1 MPCRRRTT
9 IIATTRDRES
19 EGAIMKPLIA
29 IVGRPNVGKSMLFN
43 KLVGQRLS
51 IVEDTPGVTR
61 DRLYAEAEWRNR
73 KFDLVDTGGIEPS
86 ADSQILAFMRQQAE
100 IAIQHATVILF
111 VCDIKT
117 GLTASDQEVAN
128 MLLRSRKP
136 VVLAVNKMD
145 QVGITNPDIY
155 EFYNLGLGDPIAVS
169 AVHGHGSGD
178 LLDACMEYFPPED
191 EEEEEDDVI
200 KVAIIG
206 KPNVGKSSL
215 VNRILGEQRVIVSDM
230 AGTTRDAVDSFFENQ
245 KGKYLFIDTAGMRK
259 KSKVDDRI
267 EKFSVLRATMAIE
280 RADVCLILVDANE
293 GVTEQDTKV
302 AGLAHEAGKACIIVV
317 NKWDAIEKDDKTMD
331 HMRQDIRRD
340 LSYMTYAPI
349 VFISALTGQRV
360 DRLFDLIN
368 YVNDQASLRITT
380 GMLNTVLADATAR
393 VQPPTDKGRRLKIYY
408 MTQIGIKP
416 PHFVC
421 FCNDAK
427 LFHFSYQRYLENQ
440 IRSTFGLEGTPVR
453 LTIRQKSDKEG

>member
-1 MPCRRRTT
+1 
-9 IIATTRDRES
+9 
-19 EGAIMKPLIA
+19 MKPLVA

-43 KLVGQRLS
+43 KLCGQRLS

-61 DRLYAEAEWRNR
+61 DRLYAQCDWRGR
-73 KFDLVDTGGIEPS
+73 TFDIVDTGGIEPGT
-86 ADSQILAFMRQQAE
+86 DDQILAFMREQAE
-100 IAIQHATVILF
+100 IAIQSATVIVF

-117 GLTASDQEVAN
+117 GLTAADQDVAN
-128 MLLRSRKP
+128 MLLRSQKP

-145 QVGITNPDIY
+145 QVGNLNPDIY

-169 AVHGHGSGD
+169 AVHGHGTGD
-178 LLDACMEYFPPED
+178 LLDACFDYFPPEQ
-191 EEEEEDDVI
+191 EEEEDDDVI
-200 KVAIIG
+200 KVALIG

-215 VNRILGEQRVIVSDM
+215 TNRILGEERVIVSDV
-230 AGTTRDAVDSFFENQ
+230 AGTTRDAVDSYFENE
-245 KGKYLFIDTAGMRK
+245 KGKYLIIDTAGMRK
-259 KSKVDDRI
+259 KSKVEDRV

-280 RADVCLILVDANE
+280 RADVCLIMIDARE

-317 NKWDAIEKDDKTMD
+317 NKWDAVEKDGKTMD
-331 HMRQDIRRD
+331 KMRQDVMRD

-368 YVNDQASLRITT
+368 YVNNQATTRITT
-380 GMLNTVLADATAR
+380 GMLNSVLADATAR

-408 MTQIGIKP
+408 MTQAGIRP
-416 PHFVC
+416 PHFIC
-421 FCNDAK
+421 FCNDAR
-427 LFHFSYQRYLENQ
+427 LFHFSNQRYLENQ

-453 LTIRQKSDKEG
+453 MTIRQKGDQEG